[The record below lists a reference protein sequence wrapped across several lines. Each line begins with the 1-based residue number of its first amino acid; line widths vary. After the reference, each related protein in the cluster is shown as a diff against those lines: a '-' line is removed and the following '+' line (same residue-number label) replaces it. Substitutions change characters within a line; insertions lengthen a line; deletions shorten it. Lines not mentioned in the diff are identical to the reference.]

1 MVHKNTKL
9 IEWTIPE
16 YEQREKS
23 PDWYWGVGI
32 IGVAGVVLSAVF
44 GNFLLAVLILI
55 SVVLLIT
62 FSGKDPEI
70 VNVEI
75 SEQGIQVQ
83 NKLFP
88 YHNVKS
94 FWILDRGEGISKLV
108 LNVERMI
115 NPILSLP
122 IHPEIPLE
130 GLRAIML
137 EFVTEEETDEPIG
150 DKISDALG
158 F

>member
-9 IEWTIPE
+9 VEWTIQE
-16 YEQREKS
+16 YEQREKN
-23 PDWYWGVGI
+23 PDWYWGIGI

-44 GNFLLAVLILI
+44 GNFLLAVLIFI
-55 SVVLLIT
+55 SGLLLIV
-62 FSGKDPEI
+62 FSSKQPEI
-70 VNVEI
+70 VAVEI
-75 SEQGIQVQ
+75 SEQGIGVQ

-88 YHNVKS
+88 YHNIKS
-94 FWILDRGEGISKLV
+94 FWILDRGESISKLV
-108 LNVERMI
+108 LNIDRMV

-130 GLRAIML
+130 DLRDVLL
-137 EFVTEEETDEPIG
+137 EFVTEEEMDEPVG
-150 DKISDALG
+150 DKISDAIG

>member
-9 IEWTIPE
+9 VEWTIPE

-23 PDWYWGVGI
+23 PDWYWGIGI

-44 GNFLLAVLILI
+44 GNFLLAVLIFI
-55 SVVLLIT
+55 SGLLLIV
-62 FSGKDPEI
+62 FSTKHPEM
-70 VNVEI
+70 VAVEI
-75 SEQGIQVQ
+75 SEQGIAVQ

-94 FWILDRGEGISKLV
+94 FWILDRGEGISKIV
-108 LNVERMI
+108 LNIDRMV

-122 IHPEIPLE
+122 VHPEIPLE
-130 GLRAIML
+130 DLRNVML
-137 EFVTEEETDEPIG
+137 EFVIEEEMDEPVG